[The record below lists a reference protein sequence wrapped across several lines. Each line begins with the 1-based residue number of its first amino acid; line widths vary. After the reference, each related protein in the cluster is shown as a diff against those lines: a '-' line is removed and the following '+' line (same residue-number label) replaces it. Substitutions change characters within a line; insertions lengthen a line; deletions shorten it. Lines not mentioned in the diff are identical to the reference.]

1 MMHPLLL
8 LLLLTPLSP
17 PFGSTHSHIIGVFAA
32 VAFRIYSQGDP
43 SHSNMQPDLQ
53 VNSLAPASL
62 LPPHTLL
69 TARIVWWGEPFFFLS
84 PCSGSRTGRGPASRP
99 ESASGCEGRRD
110 DGVNRQ
116 QCGRKGELSPGF
128 ILFVLFWL
136 PQKWSNPGCSLF
148 MEADNMFG
156 WNTRSLTTWNTSPFI
171 HNHFSTFHTVYHSL
185 WLVAAVL
192 MFSQL

>member
-69 TARIVWWGEPFFFLS
+69 TARIVW
-84 PCSGSRTGRGPASRP
+84 
-99 ESASGCEGRRD
+99 
-110 DGVNRQ
+110 
-116 QCGRKGELSPGF
+116 
-128 ILFVLFWL
+128 
-136 PQKWSNPGCSLF
+136 
-148 MEADNMFG
+148 
-156 WNTRSLTTWNTSPFI
+156 
-171 HNHFSTFHTVYHSL
+171 
-185 WLVAAVL
+185 
-192 MFSQL
+192 